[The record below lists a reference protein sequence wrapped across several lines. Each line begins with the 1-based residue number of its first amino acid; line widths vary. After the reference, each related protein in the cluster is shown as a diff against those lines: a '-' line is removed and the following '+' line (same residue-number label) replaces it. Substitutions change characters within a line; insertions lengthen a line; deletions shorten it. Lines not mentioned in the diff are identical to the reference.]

1 MKYTTHL
8 LPVICISLI
17 SFSIHAAEWPSWGKD
32 SYRNMVSE
40 EEGIVFDFNPG
51 ELNDDESIDLKS
63 TQNVKWVAKLGS
75 QAYGNVTIGEGK
87 VLVGTNNESPRDSK
101 KEGTGEWSCAL
112 MKKQDL
118 LSGNWLFLNSVRE
131 SE

>member
-1 MKYTTHL
+1 
-8 LPVICISLI
+8 
-17 SFSIHAAEWPSWGKD
+17 
-32 SYRNMVSE
+32 MVSE

-101 KEGTGEWSCAL
+101 KEGDRGVVMCFDEKTGSC
-112 MKKQDL
+112 
-118 LSGNWLFLNSVRE
+118 SGT
-131 SE
+131 